1 MHIGGMMNLT
11 LLDYPGLC
19 ACTVFFSGCDLR
31 CPFCH
36 NARLVKGLEGDMTD
50 RVKEYLE
57 KRKGILD
64 GVCITGG
71 EPLMQGDLED
81 FVKYV
86 RGLGLKV
93 KLDTNGTY
101 PDRLKSFLDRGL
113 IDYVAMDIK
122 ASPEDYPKLCGC
134 KVDIGGILESI
145 NVIRCSGADFEFRT
159 TAVKGLHTRES
170 IVEAARLAGDS
181 KYYLQNFKDSGD
193 TLGGSFEG
201 FERQELE
208 DMISEIKSFN
218 PKACL
223 RG

>member
-50 RVKEYLE
+50 TVKEYLK
-57 KRKGILD
+57 KRKGLLD

-71 EPLMQGDLED
+71 EPLMQGDLEEFIL
-81 FVKYV
+81 FV
-86 RGLGLKV
+86 RDLGLKV

-101 PDRLKSFLDRGL
+101 PSRLKALLDKGL
-113 IDYVAMDIK
+113 LDYVAMDIK
-122 ASPEDYPKLCGC
+122 ASLEDYDKLSGC
-134 KVDIGGILESI
+134 KVDKEKILEAVDI
-145 NVIRCSGADFEFRT
+145 IKKSGIDHEFRT
-159 TAVKGLHTRES
+159 TAVKGLHTKES
-170 IVEAARLAGDS
+170 ILEAARLAGGS
-181 KYYLQNFKDSGD
+181 KYFLQNFKDSGD

-201 FERQELE
+201 FGADELE
-208 DMISEIKSFN
+208 SIISEIKLFN
-218 PKACL
+218 PKAEL